1 MKSSDSKSEN
11 HRLHEENASLHAEN
25 HRLHEENASL
35 HAENHRLY
43 NENFIFVDRKSRVHK
58 FVKEALELIENS
70 IPVMHKNSYED
81 YQGELGKLFTNFGSD
96 KNTNH
101 SYGKIYENLLKG
113 ALDPQILEIG
123 VGSLGDFPYAGL
135 TPGGGLRAFK
145 AMYPQSKLFGA
156 DIDLDALTKIEDVTI
171 ANFYVDQTLQSEL
184 EKMKSEL
191 EKYGM
196 FDLIIDDGFH
206 EIHANLRT
214 FLTLRS
220 ILKPV
225 GKYVI
230 EDVHLSYVP
239 LWKAIAV
246 IAKFDLEI
254 VDLSDERPESE
265 DNILLIISNN

>member
-1 MKSSDSKSEN
+1 
-11 HRLHEENASLHAEN
+11 
-25 HRLHEENASL
+25 
-35 HAENHRLY
+35 
-43 NENFIFVDRKSRVHK
+43 
-58 FVKEALELIENS
+58 
-70 IPVMHKNSYED
+70 
-81 YQGELGKLFTNFGSD
+81 
-96 KNTNH
+96 
-101 SYGKIYENLLKG
+101 
-113 ALDPQILEIG
+113 
-123 VGSLGDFPYAGL
+123 
-135 TPGGGLRAFK
+135 
-145 AMYPQSKLFGA
+145 
-156 DIDLDALTKIEDVTI
+156 
-171 ANFYVDQTLQSEL
+171 
-184 EKMKSEL
+184 
-191 EKYGM
+191 M